1 MTTDRSC
8 SATMMMSLYHLG
20 CRRASVAAPAE
31 RSEAVGSPLVSYFG
45 VPINPFPSTLIGR
58 RLRRGLPAPV
68 RRTTDRE
75 VIRWRLQVIL
85 LSLKPSGPPRRCE
98 RRRRA

>member
-1 MTTDRSC
+1 
-8 SATMMMSLYHLG
+8 MSLYHLG
-20 CRRASVAAPAE
+20 CRRASVTAPAE

-45 VPINPFPSTLIGR
+45 VPGILTVSEPLPINADWSAAAARIAGS
-58 RLRRGLPAPV
+58 G

-85 LSLKPSGPPRRCE
+85 RSLKPSGPPRRGE